1 VRVRGIAIALAAFGV
16 LPVLARAQT
25 SPLPADSLRL
35 TAVQSLIWQQGQT
48 NVVELKG
55 PVDIELDHTTL
66 TADNAVV
73 WISPGSTTGEQQV
86 QIALIGHAELRQA
99 SIVRTETNLLVTARV
114 RGEIRLIG
122 QRTAKNDADSDLY
135 ARAAALRAGQSSS
148 TTSVTP
154 VPAATI
160 APAKPQA
167 SLPARRWKESF
178 PAQNLPAPTSIPSP
192 TTRPKRSVEFDVNTF
207 DLVHTENG
215 DLAAVFSHGLTL
227 RYLDDKG
234 DLLEFQAENAVL
246 FTNLK
251 NLQGLGKGGN
261 LKTFISDH
269 VLSAYFENDVR
280 VFVTPA
286 STSRNELR
294 MRAERIYYEFATD
307 RAVLTDV
314 VFHTVDVKRQIPIF
328 MRAQT
333 VRQLSQGEYKAD
345 NVVLTTSA
353 FATPSYSLAAQK
365 AYVRTEEVP
374 GPAGGEQVAF
384 AAQNTFLDVFGLPI
398 FYLPGASGT
407 MTARGGPLRT
417 ISFVNDSNF
426 GYGARTQWGLFESLG
441 VPAPADLDAAYR
453 LDYFSDRGPAGG
465 LDARYA
471 GGFVTETTKNPWN
484 FLGDL
489 HSYFVYDHGVDEL
502 GASRANE
509 KPPDEFRGRAYLE
522 HQHFFPDDWQL
533 QLRLGYVSDA
543 NFLTQWFPDEFR
555 NNLPIDESIYLK
567 HQKDS
572 EVFTLLAEWQPNDVV
587 TTSEDVQEQREVERL
602 PEIGYYR
609 VGDSFADDH
618 FTFFSENT
626 AAGLDFA
633 ASKATLK
640 QQGFFPGV
648 EPGLPSFAYTGD
660 PGGVTWRGD
669 FRQEM
674 DWPINAGPIKV
685 VPYVFG
691 RYTVYSQGVHA
702 IIPAPAGKTIPPA
715 VQISSDQNRLMAGG
729 GVKLTTAFWKVDD
742 SFESDLFDIHRVRH
756 VIEPEI
762 NLFASAQSIDQSRLV
777 IYDPNVDAVNDVQA
791 VQVALRQ
798 RWQTKRGGPGRWRSV
813 DFFTLDLY
821 GDFFANQPDPRFRDP
836 VDFRG
841 LYFSSLPEASLP
853 RNSFNA
859 DATWRL
865 SDTTA
870 ILADASENLDRMKFA
885 TGSIGLA
892 MQRGDRLS
900 FFLGNRYIADLDSN
914 ITSVEVNYELTRKY
928 SISASESFNFSQ
940 HKSVYYTATLYR
952 KFDRFQAGVQ
962 VYYDQSTNQ
971 SGVGFSLLPYG
982 LQRGLGSQSLNQLN
996 QQQ

>member
-1 VRVRGIAIALAAFGV
+1 MRVRGIAIALAALSV
-16 LPVLARAQT
+16 LPVLARAQNA
-25 SPLPADSLRL
+25 PLPADSLRL
-35 TAVQSLIWQQGQT
+35 TAAQSLVWQQGQT
-48 NVVELKG
+48 NIVELKG
-55 PVDIELDHTTL
+55 PIDIELDHTLL
-66 TADNAVV
+66 TADSAVV
-73 WISPGSTTGEQQV
+73 WINPAPGAKAGEQRV
-86 QIALIGHAELRQA
+86 EIALMGHAELRQG
-99 SIVRTETNLLVTARV
+99 SILRTEKNLLVTATV

-122 QRTAKNDADSDLY
+122 PRAARNDAGSDLY
-135 ARAAALRAGQSSS
+135 IRAAELRAEQSASAAA
-148 TTSVTP
+148 VTP
-154 VPAATI
+154 TT
-160 APAKPQA
+160 APPTG
-167 SLPARRWKESF
+167 LPIRRWKESF
-178 PAQNLPAPTSIPSP
+178 PTQNHLAPATAPAA
-192 TTRPKRSVEFDVNTF
+192 TTQPKRSVEFDVNSF
-207 DLVHTENG
+207 DLVHTDNG
-215 DLAAVFSHGLTL
+215 ELAAVFSRGLTL

-261 LKTFISDH
+261 LKAFISDH

-280 VFVTPA
+280 VFVTPVD
-286 STSRNELR
+286 TNRNELR

-333 VRQLSQGEYKAD
+333 VRQLSQGEYTAD

-374 GPAGGEQVAF
+374 GPGGGEQVAF
-384 AAQNTFLDVFGLPI
+384 AAQNTFFDVFGLPI

-407 MTARGGPLRT
+407 MTARGGPLRG

-426 GYGARTQWGLFESLG
+426 GFGARTQWGLFESLG
-441 VPAPADLDAAYR
+441 VPAPTDLDASYE

-471 GGFVTETTKNPWN
+471 GGFVNETTKDPWN

-489 HSYFVYDHGVDEL
+489 HSYFVYDHGIDEL

-509 KPPDEFRGRAYLE
+509 KPPQEFRGRAYWE

-567 HQKDS
+567 HQADS

-618 FTFFSENT
+618 LTFFSENT
-626 AAGLDFA
+626 AAGLKFA
-633 ASKATLK
+633 ESDATLK

-660 PGGVTWRGD
+660 PGDVTWRGD
-669 FRQEM
+669 FCQEI

-691 RYTVYSQGVHA
+691 RYSVYSQGVHMIA
-702 IIPAPAGKTIPPA
+702 PAPPGKTIPMA
-715 VQISSDQNRLMAGG
+715 VQTSSDQNRLMAGG
-729 GVKLTTAFWKVDD
+729 GIKLTTAFWKVDD
-742 SFESDLFDIHRVRH
+742 SFESDLFDIHRIRH
-756 VIEPEI
+756 VIEPEVD
-762 NLFASAQSIDQSRLV
+762 LFASAQSIDQNRLV
-777 IYDPNVDAVNDVQA
+777 VYDSDVDAVNDVQA
-791 VQVALRQ
+791 IQVALRQ
-798 RWQTKRGGPGRWRSV
+798 RWQTKRGGPGEWRSV
-813 DFFTLDLY
+813 DFFTLNLY
-821 GDFFANQPDPRFRDP
+821 GDFFANQPDARFRDP

-841 LYFSSLPEASLP
+841 LYFSSMPEASLP
-853 RNSFNA
+853 RNSINA
-859 DATWRL
+859 DATWRI

-870 ILADASENLDRMKFA
+870 VLADASENLDRMKFA

-892 MQRGDRLS
+892 VQRGDRLT

-914 ITSVEVNYELTRKY
+914 ITSVEVSYELTRKY
-928 SISASESFNFSQ
+928 SIAVSESFNFSQ
-940 HKSVYYTATLYR
+940 QKSVYYSATLIR
-952 KFDRFQAGVQ
+952 KFDRFQAGLQ

-982 LQRGLGSQSLNQLN
+982 LQRGLGSQAMALNRE
-996 QQQ
+996 